1 MKFSSV
7 RDLKNKTSEILRLAA
22 RDTVVI
28 TSHGKPRAVILGV
41 TEKTFE
47 EYISAKESRRNTRA
61 AKVAESSV
69 DTYLPRTLNSSP
81 QVSPEFPVS
90 PPRLKAVFWDYPDLA
105 EEDKF
110 SAFLRKRREMNDAW
124 ALEWALT
131 RFLEHGRAVD
141 AMKYFP
147 LDEIRQVL
155 PRLRLTAY
163 TRKKWNRLLEVYGN
177 DPSRLTD

>member
-1 MKFSSV
+1 MRFTSV

-22 RDTVVI
+22 QDIVI
-28 TSHGKPRAVILGV
+28 VTSHGKPRAIIRGV

-47 EYISAKESRRNTRA
+47 EYISARESRRNTQA

-69 DTYLPRTLNSSP
+69 DTYSPRTLNSSP
-81 QVSPEFPVS
+81 QVSPEFSAS
-90 PPRLKAVFWDYPDLA
+90 PPRLKAVFWDYPDLT

-110 SAFLRKRREMNDAW
+110 SAFLRKRRAMNDAW

-141 AMKYFP
+141 AMKYFS
-147 LDEIRQVL
+147 LDEIRQML

-163 TRKKWNRLLEVYGN
+163 ARKKWSRLLEVYGHA
-177 DPSRLTD
+177 